1 MLARLVVVLV
11 LIPVAIILIALTVA
25 NRDIV
30 AFTLDPFNPGSQ
42 ALTFH
47 APLFVFLYLALL
59 TGLVLGGLATW
70 FTQRKYRK
78 RARNYSRQ
86 VTALSKSDNGRTT
99 ATPKSASPALPAP
112 GV

>member
-1 MLARLVVVLV
+1 MVARLIVVLI
-11 LIPVAIILIALTVA
+11 LIPVAVILIALTVA

-42 ALTFH
+42 ALTFQ
-47 APLFVFLYLALL
+47 APLFVFLYLALAI
-59 TGLVLGGLATW
+59 GIVLGGAATW

-78 RARNYSRQ
+78 RARSYSKQ
-86 VTALSKSDNGRTT
+86 MTTLSKSGDNMPAQAPG
-99 ATPKSASPALPAP
+99 ASGPALPAP

>member
-1 MLARLVVVLV
+1 MLARLLVVLV
-11 LIPVAIILIALTVA
+11 LIPVAVILIALTVA

-47 APLFVFLYLALL
+47 APLFVFLYLSLL
-59 TGLVLGGLATW
+59 IGLVLGGIATW
-70 FTQRKYRK
+70 FSQRKYRK

-86 VTALSKSDNGRTT
+86 VSAPSKSDGDRTT
-99 ATPKSASPALPAP
+99 GTTGPAGPALPAP

>member
-1 MLARLVVVLV
+1 MLSRLIVVLV
-11 LIPVAIILIALTVA
+11 LIPVAVILIALTVA

-42 ALTFH
+42 ALTFQ

-59 TGLVLGGLATW
+59 IGLVLGGVATW
-70 FTQRKYRK
+70 FTQRKHRK
-78 RARNYSRQ
+78 RARSYSKQ
-86 VTALSKSDNGRTT
+86 VSALAKSNGEATT
-99 ATPKSASPALPAP
+99 KAPGSSGPALPAP